1 MHYPESRFC
10 IRRVRVSKHSNLI
23 PRLEEAGHKIEDCFG
38 DDRTVVV
45 EFPIDMGEGIR
56 PLDQVSMFEQLSLA
70 AFLQRYWSD
79 NQVSSTITFDPKT
92 EGPHLGHSLDYFQY
106 QLKGISFLPRL
117 EMGAYKQMPIEAIDE
132 ATYKEMVSRLKPLNL
147 GASSFADPLPE
158 KFCDNNECKIE

>member
-1 MHYPESRFC
+1 MLAFFQSLSPPPS
-10 IRRVRVSKHSNLI
+10 
-23 PRLEEAGHKIEDCFG
+23 G
-38 DDRTVVV
+38 DDRTSVV
-45 EFPIDMGEGIR
+45 EFPVDMGAGIR

-106 QLKGISFLPRL
+106 QLKGVSFLPRL

-132 ATYKEMVSRLKPLNL
+132 ERYKAMLAQIKPRVL
-147 GASSFADPLPE
+147 SSSSSPDPLPE
-158 KFCDNNECKIE
+158 KFCDSDVFKQ